1 MSKPDHQR
9 ALDVL
14 VYRAGQWS
22 RVHLVDGRICLAYD
36 VAGGYDFGDEV
47 AHITT
52 NISPGPNPD
61 DELASSCAIDFF
73 FADEIAQVFDHHSGA
88 LLFERNRGDSRG
100 RTTRAAVQT
109 FVRRLG
115 GEASS
120 GRHLYLIE
128 ASDADRVPTVM
139 DISTPNFVC
148 FLAWDADPSS
158 ESVANVA
165 GRIIRAGCA
174 YLCCWG
180 ANCSFV
186 HDTFDEVATAKGG
199 PARAIITTWHEAETL
214 LDALW
219 FAIFTAQPDETFA
232 RSCGSVVAISIGC
245 RKFAS
250 QIRKAMTDP
259 EAFKTTVL
267 RAR

>member
-1 MSKPDHQR
+1 MSKSDHQR

-22 RVHLVDGRICLAYD
+22 RVHLVDGRICLVRD
-36 VAGGYDFGDEV
+36 VAGGYDLGDEV

-52 NISPGPNPD
+52 NISPGPDPD

-73 FADEIAQVFDHHSGA
+73 FADEITQVFDHHSGA
-88 LLFERNRGDSRG
+88 LLFERNERDSREW
-100 RTTRAAVQT
+100 TTRAP
-109 FVRRLG
+109 VRRLG
-115 GEASS
+115 AEALS

-128 ASDADRVPTVM
+128 ASDADLVPTVM

-158 ESVANVA
+158 ESVAGVA

-186 HDTFDEVATAKGG
+186 HDTFDEVATAKGD
-199 PARAIITTWHEAETL
+199 PARAIITTWHEAEPL

-219 FAIFTAQPDETFA
+219 FAMFTAQPDATFA
-232 RSCGSVVAISIGC
+232 TDCGSVVAISIGS

-250 QIRKAMTDP
+250 EIRKAMADP
-259 EAFKTTVL
+259 EAFKTNVL